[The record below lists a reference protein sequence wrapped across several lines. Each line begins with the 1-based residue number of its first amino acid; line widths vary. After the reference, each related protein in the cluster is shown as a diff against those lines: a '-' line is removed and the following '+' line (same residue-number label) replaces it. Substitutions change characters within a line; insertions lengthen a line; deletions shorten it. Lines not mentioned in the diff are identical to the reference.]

1 MSMAFVFT
9 CVKVSAYMCMRD
21 PIYSTY
27 MIVSLHRMH
36 DWKSMCDTRQ
46 TIKFDMDCISVCT
59 TVQQFNKLVMIYN
72 KSNLNNTL
80 SLWSSSSVVNTWQS
94 FLHPAI
100 VTIKI
105 FLHCKGLSLRLHH
118 FLSCF
123 LQLGQ
128 IFLRNSLYGSSFK
141 IKSIVLLTSIH
152 KFLAPFS
159 STVVIKLLSLLPFT
173 LLYSTRCFVSET
185 PPYIFPYSSIIS
197 LLADSFNPSCSLRLI
212 HSTFLSLFYFI
223 TQLFLR
229 IK

>member
-1 MSMAFVFT
+1 M
-9 CVKVSAYMCMRD
+9 Y
-21 PIYSTY
+21 
-27 MIVSLHRMH
+27 
-36 DWKSMCDTRQ
+36 
-46 TIKFDMDCISVCT
+46 CISVCT
-59 TVQQFNKLVMIYN
+59 TVQQFNKLVMIHN

-80 SLWSSSSVVNTWQS
+80 SLWSSSAVVNTWQS

-100 VTIKI
+100 V
-105 FLHCKGLSLRLHH
+105 FLHCKGLSLWLHH

-123 LQLGQ
+123 LLLGQ
-128 IFLRNSLYGSSFK
+128 IFLRNSLYGSSFN
-141 IKSIVLLTSIH
+141 IKSIVLLTSIY

-212 HSTFLSLFYFI
+212 HSTSLCPFLFHH
-223 TQLFLR
+223 TTVPQN
-229 IK
+229 